1 MQTKAPG
8 QVAFEAY
15 NNAGANP
22 GLTWDKK
29 PVPAWENLSDDVR
42 AKWAAAELA
51 TTLDVTRAA
60 IGYRIRA
67 LRRNRKLTL
76 EDTARAMVCTIPEAS
91 DIERDKREPNGEQL
105 HALEKLFNEMV

>member
-1 MQTKAPG
+1 MSPG
-8 QVAFEAY
+8 QIAFEAY

-51 TTLDVTRAA
+51 VIAEHESSIANALARDAA
-60 IGYRIRA
+60 IYGR
-67 LRRNRKLTL
+67 
-76 EDTARAMVCTIPEAS
+76 
-91 DIERDKREPNGEQL
+91 
-105 HALEKLFNEMV
+105 